1 MNKEIDKDKLQMYN
15 SIVRI
20 TIVLC
25 WLSLFFFWGIKIL
38 GGNWFEIAVSNENFV
53 KFSSFIQNSWLKYL
67 VSFIT
72 IFIAKYLT
80 LCAVCQ
86 EFRFKGIQQLVAI
99 LGIISIWAVC
109 NFVPSSFYNLPFW
122 YGYLF
127 IIVFTAIY
135 QKGWRKL
142 SSLVSIVL
150 EIAFSTISMLIRNI
164 RLAMID
170 DYLLLFILSIDV
182 FIMYFLYYLHAN
194 LNKIKRGC
202 KNGSVVG

>member
-15 SIVRI
+15 SIVRT

-25 WLSLFFFWGIKIL
+25 WLSLFSFWGIKIL
-38 GGNWFEIAVSNENFV
+38 GGNWFEVVVDNANFI
-53 KFSSFIQNSWLKYL
+53 KFSRFVQNSWLRYL

-86 EFRFKGIQQLVAI
+86 EFCFKGIKQLVAI

-109 NFVPSSFYNLPFW
+109 NFVPSSFYNMPFW

-127 IIVFTAIY
+127 IIIFTAVY

-142 SSLVSIVL
+142 SSFISIAL
-150 EIAFSTISMLIRNI
+150 EIGFSTISMLIRNI

-182 FIMYFLYYLHAN
+182 FIMYLLYYLHAN
-194 LNKIKRGC
+194 LYRMKKG
-202 KNGSVVG
+202 V